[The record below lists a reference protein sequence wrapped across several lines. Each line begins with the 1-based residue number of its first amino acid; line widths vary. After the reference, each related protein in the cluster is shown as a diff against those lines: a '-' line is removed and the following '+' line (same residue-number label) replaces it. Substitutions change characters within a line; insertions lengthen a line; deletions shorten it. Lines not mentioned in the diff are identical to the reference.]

1 MDSLLSGLFGD
12 QDDDDKQRSKA
23 QDFVKRYDEGPPYA
37 NITGEEALSNYQSV
51 ASRLSPQQL
60 EDSAA
65 EAYERMSPHDRQQFA
80 QFLKER
86 SGENLD
92 QFGDDPRS
100 MAQMT
105 SQLQAQQPDGIAGL
119 LGGVGGL
126 LGGGGL
132 GSMLGGNNN
141 GGGLGSMLSGV
152 LGGGDDNDR
161 NDDQNQ
167 GGNMGDMLNN
177 PVARAALGGIAA
189 IAMKKM
195 MS

>member
-1 MDSLLSGLFGD
+1 MDSLLTGLFGD
-12 QDDDDKQRSKA
+12 QDDDTVQRSKA

-37 NITGEEALSNYQSV
+37 NISGEEALANYQSV

-65 EAYERMSPHDRQQFA
+65 EAYERMSPQERQQFK
-80 QFLKER
+80 QFLRER

-92 QFGDDPRS
+92 AYGDDPRS

-105 SQLQAQQPDGIAGL
+105 SRLQAQQPDGIAGL
-119 LGGVGGL
+119 LGGAGGL

-132 GSMLGGNNN
+132 GSLLGGGTG
-141 GGGLGSMLSGV
+141 GGGLGGMLSGV
-152 LGGGDDNDR
+152 LGGNDDDR
-161 NDDQNQ
+161 NSNRNQ
-167 GGNMGDMLNN
+167 GGGMGDMLNN
-177 PVARAALGGIAA
+177 PIGRAALGGIAA
-189 IAMKKM
+189 MAMKKM